1 MDKAVAEGAKTNDPR
16 PPLILMEDIRKTYRM
31 GSETIHALNG
41 IDLRV
46 DHGDFVAIV
55 GPSGSGKSTLMNV
68 MGCLDTPTSGKYLL
82 DGADVTRLS
91 DNRLAEI
98 RNRKIGFIFQN
109 FQLLPR
115 LTALQNVELPLIYRG
130 VPARERREKA
140 IETLR
145 KVGLGDRLRHLPGQL
160 SGGQQQRVAI
170 ARALVGD
177 PPLLLADEP
186 TGALDTKTSRDLL
199 DLLQRLN
206 GEGRTIVLI
215 THDPEVA
222 ARAKRVV
229 RITDGM
235 LAEGRGMAS

>member
-1 MDKAVAEGAKTNDPR
+1 
-16 PPLILMEDIRKTYRM
+16 
-31 GSETIHALNG
+31 
-41 IDLRV
+41 
-46 DHGDFVAIV
+46 
-55 GPSGSGKSTLMNV
+55 MNV

-140 IETLR
+140 VETLR
-145 KVGLGDRLRHLPGQL
+145 RVGLGERLHHLPGQL

-206 GEGRTIVLI
+206 EEGRTIVLI

-222 ARAKRVV
+222 ARAKRIV
-229 RITDGM
+229 RITDGT
-235 LAEGRGMAS
+235 LAEERGMAS

>member
-1 MDKAVAEGAKTNDPR
+1 MNTAVSESDSRHPS
-16 PPLILMEDIRKTYRM
+16 LILMEGIRKTYRM

-46 DHGDFVAIV
+46 DRGDFVAIV

-82 DGADVTRLS
+82 DGADVTRLG

-115 LTALQNVELPLIYRG
+115 LTAWQNVELPLIYRG
-130 VPARERREKA
+130 MPAGERRAKA
-140 IETLR
+140 AEVLR

-186 TGALDTKTSRDLL
+186 TGALDTKTSREVL
-199 DLLQRLN
+199 DLLQQLN

-222 ARAKRVV
+222 ARAKRIV

-235 LAEGRGMAS
+235 LAEERGMAS